1 MSYITPKAPPS
12 INPVTGDP
20 VQEQYWLKGSTRQ
33 PAAKSSELRPGDL
46 AATFGQLSH
55 TLVEG
60 RKDDS
65 GKSRMDL
72 LPPEALFAVA
82 QVLSFGANKYGE
94 RNWEH
99 GMSWGRVFGALMR
112 HMWAW
117 WAGKAPTSKSFLFGE
132 QDDETKFSHL
142 WHAGC
147 CIMFL
152 IAYEERGSGT
162 DDRFVGS
169 VPDTGSK

>member
-1 MSYITPKAPPS
+1 MTYLTPKPPS

-20 VQEQYWLKGSTRQ
+20 VVEQYWLKGSSRQ
-33 PAAKSSELRPGDL
+33 PLPSTLREQASVTSPYATKQTEGSSGADS
-46 AATFGQLSH
+46 AV
-55 TLVEG
+55 VEG
-60 RKDDS
+60 RKDDID
-65 GKSRMDL
+65 KARMDL

-82 QVLSFGANKYGE
+82 QVLSFGGRKYGE
-94 RNWEH
+94 RNWEQ

-117 WAGKAPTSKSFLFGE
+117 WAGKAPTSKSFLFGDLDE
-132 QDDETKFSHL
+132 ETKFSHL
-142 WHAGC
+142 WHAGA

-169 VPDTGSK
+169 K